1 MCEQRK
7 GEEQSVGA
15 NGSPDNADDLEVKR
29 DRGNQQNLANAE
41 IENDDNNQLKG
52 MLQRVQADF
61 INYKRRA
68 EEDRTD
74 YQKYS
79 NARLILKLLPVLDEF
94 NLAMDQAGDP
104 GPGGSWTEGVKL
116 IRRKIESILE
126 SEKVAKIDV
135 EGKEFNPLEH
145 EAMSYLESKDHKE
158 GQILSVVREGYK
170 LHDRVIRP
178 ALVVLAKKP
187 ESEEHPIP

>member
-1 MCEQRK
+1 MYEQQK

-15 NGSPDNADDLEVKR
+15 NALPDDA
-29 DRGNQQNLANAE
+29 QNLGVKTGQEDQPDPANAQ
-41 IENDDNNQLKG
+41 IESGDGNQLKG

-68 EEDRTD
+68 EEDRVD

-94 NLAMDQAGDP
+94 NLAIDHADDSRA
-104 GPGGSWTEGVKL
+104 GGSWAEGVKL
-116 IRRKIESILE
+116 IQRKIESILE
-126 SEKVAKIDV
+126 SEKVTKVDV

-145 EAMSYLESKDHKE
+145 EAMSYLESKDHKD

-178 ALVVLAKKP
+178 ALVVVAKKP
-187 ESEEHPIP
+187 EFEEHPIP